1 MFCYPMTD
9 TPKDF
14 ETAMNELEGLV
25 ARLES
30 GELALNDSLAAYQ
43 RGHALLAYC
52 QSQLQSARQQVQI
65 LEGQNLKPFEADT
78 DD

>member
-1 MFCYPMTD
+1 MTMTD

-14 ETAMNELEGLV
+14 ESAMGELESLV

-30 GELALNDSLAAYQ
+30 GELALGDSLAAYQ

-65 LEGQNLKPFEADT
+65 LEGQTLKPFEPET